1 MPATLLATV
10 SPPAHIIPPGTVDG
24 GAAHACH
31 SRNLPARMRTRA
43 RTRTQAPGPLQV
55 TMHCNDR
62 KYAAKEAQEGSSK
75 VFLCCLLK
83 EKPMPMRALIKSVGR
98 KFLEAPA
105 LIFILL
111 HYIIYWHCGLV
122 SPFHFKG

>member
-1 MPATLLATV
+1 
-10 SPPAHIIPPGTVDG
+10 
-24 GAAHACH
+24 
-31 SRNLPARMRTRA
+31 MRTRA

-83 EKPMPMRALIKSVGR
+83 EKPMPMHALIKSVGR
-98 KFLEAPA
+98 KFLEVPSGLQRRASTHA
-105 LIFILL
+105 L
-111 HYIIYWHCGLV
+111 HCP
-122 SPFHFKG
+122 SRPQ

>member
-1 MPATLLATV
+1 
-10 SPPAHIIPPGTVDG
+10 
-24 GAAHACH
+24 
-31 SRNLPARMRTRA
+31 MRTRA

-111 HYIIYWHCGLV
+111 HYFTLHYIMIMILVLYSHHHRHKDAVHHYWHCGSV
-122 SPFHFKG
+122 SPFHFKGSRISRSL